1 MSETITAEVTTEEVT
16 DDQNPTPADRVYTKA
31 EMEEIVKYRLDRK
44 EEQEKAKRKKAEID
58 AREAVLKEQGEYKP
72 LAEQRAERIIEL
84 ESRVAEAESLTEERD
99 QLAALV
105 QQMVE
110 DELES
115 APDYVREAIS
125 DRSPQAQLEYVRKNR
140 EKWAAATEANGTAR
154 RGIPATPRGAGA
166 QTREDAVRAA
176 EDDLLRRRHGG
187 RR

>member
-1 MSETITAEVTTEEVT
+1 MSETITADVTTETTPTDAPKPEVKT
-16 DDQNPTPADRVYTKA
+16 FTQEQLDAIVKERLDRQEKAEAAKRTKA
-31 EMEEIVKYRLDRK
+31 EN
-44 EEQEKAKRKKAEID
+44 D
-58 AREAVLKEQGEYKP
+58 AREAALKEQGEYKS
-72 LAEQRAERIIEL
+72 LAEKRAERVVEL
-84 ESRVAEAESLTEERD
+84 EGRVAEVDALTEERD
-99 QLAALV
+99 ALATLV

-140 EKWAAATEANGTAR
+140 DKWAAATEAAGAVR
-154 RGIPATPRGAGA
+154 RGIPPTPRGTNP